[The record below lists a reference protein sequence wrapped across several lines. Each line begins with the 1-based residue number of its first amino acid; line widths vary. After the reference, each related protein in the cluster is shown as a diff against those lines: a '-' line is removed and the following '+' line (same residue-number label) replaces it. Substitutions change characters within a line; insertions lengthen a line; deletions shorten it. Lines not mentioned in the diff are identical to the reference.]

1 MILNMDF
8 EEVLSKQY
16 ENGKL
21 VKPEIIADYFKELI
35 TQVIENTLKQNGI
48 EITEPI
54 KYFKDEDK
62 ILVTSSAKRNN
73 KITVDINF
81 NGFDTI
87 EYDYIILKFRFN
99 NEGQYKNI
107 LSRYMLSKPIL
118 RALKSQIDNNIAI
131 VLSNDTNTFSDVPK
145 NRLQIWTRIDN
156 TLSKSEDKY
165 AVDSGMTID
174 ITTIPFNNIPPLIIR
189 IVLKNA
195 DYSKGG
201 GGTNV
206 ATKDETLTMLQL
218 HYVYSKKELNL
229 SDINIYTDFYNHSVK
244 ILDSVKNN
252 NYTID
257 NIGFYPPDN
266 VKQYLNDNSVFGYKL
281 ENNEF
286 ATVVKESKYLERQ
299 LQIKQSL
306 YHEELKSLISTNNN
320 SQSQKIKEILKQS
333 TSLSIN
339 INKISPQDIYL
350 LFNDLENITS
360 INDYDNM
367 KRLLIKND
375 KIYNKYGIYGY
386 SVKKQSSNDNSIQQ
400 RFGKK
405 SPNELFKYITN
416 QNDDIFVPGKI
427 LSEFVSTYGSLF
439 EMNDTEKDMFK
450 MFVENECEKI
460 KSDVYIIDESNVNF
474 AVSTVVSV
482 FLKIVPNIEHI
493 VKNYVPVKINSYD
506 DVIKIISPLVN
517 PVLSTSNQDDVINI
531 ANNLFKTRI
540 YDIPFTQYFKSVL
553 YHLQMIVKVF
563 ELIKEGK
570 IESVDKFTQTN
581 IKQQASILEDI
592 SWDYIVY
599 SQGRVEIMS
608 PQNSKISNII
618 NSIENSYFYL
628 PMNVIS
634 MYLKA
639 TVSQCDNRIIS
650 IQYRFFNKY
659 ENYTSEISDTKT
671 IELLTHPD
679 KCQKS

>member
-8 EEVLSKQY
+8 EKVLSKQY

-107 LSRYMLSKPIL
+107 LSRYMLAKPIL

-257 NIGFYPPDN
+257 NIRFYPPDN
-266 VKQYLNDNSVFGYKL
+266 VKQYLNDNSVLGYKL

>member
-107 LSRYMLSKPIL
+107 LSRYMLAKPIL

-165 AVDSGMTID
+165 AVDIGMTID

-266 VKQYLNDNSVFGYKL
+266 VKQYLNDNSVLGYKL

-306 YHEELKSLISTNNN
+306 YHKELKSLISTNNN

-350 LFNDLENITS
+350 LFNDLKNITS